1 MQICIRERVVSRFH
15 YIYNKNK
22 IMASYTAA
30 QLYGKGSYSEAL
42 NGNKTFTITNPYDGT
57 SYFTIEAV
65 RNSDGFFD
73 STSNKVAEG
82 AYTIGN
88 NIKTLVTSSYVA
100 SVTVPPG
107 TNSMSINFDNNTPI
121 SGSILRATGGITL
134 TIS

>member
-1 MQICIRERVVSRFH
+1 
-15 YIYNKNK
+15 
-22 IMASYTAA
+22 MASYTAA
-30 QLYGKGSYSEAL
+30 QLYGKGSYAESL
-42 NGNKTFTITNPYDGT
+42 SGNKTFTITNPYNGS

-65 RNSDGFFD
+65 RNSDGFYD

-82 AYTIGN
+82 TYTIGN
-88 NIKTLVTSSYVA
+88 NIKTLVTSSYIA

>member
-1 MQICIRERVVSRFH
+1 
-15 YIYNKNK
+15 
-22 IMASYTAA
+22 MALYTAS
-30 QLYGKGSYSEAL
+30 QLYGEGSYA
-42 NGNKTFTITNPYDGT
+42 D
-57 SYFTIEAV
+57 FTIEAV

-82 AYTIGN
+82 TYSIGN
-88 NIKTLVTSSYVA
+88 NIKTLVTSSYIA

-121 SGSILRATGGITL
+121 SGSILRATGGISV